1 MTERQQNPFTTTF
14 SKKPAKTYIEREE
27 LYEILDT
34 FSFDDPSES
43 VYKIPGVRGS
53 GKTVGL
59 SIIEEEYRSK
69 ENKEKGWLVYALNP
83 TRDMLLQLAASLSQE
98 EFIKLSPKSKSI
110 NFSIN
115 ILGNGLGGGYSAT
128 KEDSFFDIGIE
139 LKQLIE
145 IAQDNKK
152 KILLSVDDV
161 SKTHPMIEFTHEF
174 GTWLRAGFPVY
185 LVCTGLY
192 ENIMELGN
200 VKNLTFF
207 RRAATVQMHP
217 MNRVRMVEMYKRKLN
232 VKGDEARS
240 LSDITNGYAY
250 AFQQLGSLYFR
261 KNKSNKIDEILF
273 ELKTSLFSN
282 IYEKI
287 WDELSENDKEL
298 LKVMVESR
306 PYKREE
312 FKDILHE
319 RMTSFSVYR
328 ERLIKRGIITESG
341 YGYISHALP
350 YMDEYI
356 KEYCI

>member
-1 MTERQQNPFTTTF
+1 M
-14 SKKPAKTYIEREE
+14 KKIFK
-27 LYEILDT
+27 
-34 FSFDDPSES
+34 PSES
-43 VYKIPGVRGS
+43 K
-53 GKTVGL
+53 
-59 SIIEEEYRSK
+59 
-69 ENKEKGWLVYALNP
+69 
-83 TRDMLLQLAASLSQE
+83 
-98 EFIKLSPKSKSI
+98 
-110 NFSIN
+110 
-115 ILGNGLGGGYSAT
+115 
-128 KEDSFFDIGIE
+128 
-139 LKQLIE
+139 
-145 IAQDNKK
+145 
-152 KILLSVDDV
+152 
-161 SKTHPMIEFTHEF
+161 H
-174 GTWLRAGFPVY
+174 
-185 LVCTGLY
+185 
-192 ENIMELGN
+192 
-200 VKNLTFF
+200 
-207 RRAATVQMHP
+207 
-217 MNRVRMVEMYKRKLN
+217 KRKLN

-298 LKVMVESR
+298 LKLMVESR